1 MSLLRRTLV
10 ALYSFSSLCMAFC
23 CFMSVSCLGSPSDEI
38 TLVTDT
44 VFKPFAH
51 LDDNKLA
58 NITSTVY
65 RFSQQRTPSVLT
77 VEVQENEG
85 KVVSVRVGTGEHIP
99 TLPQY
104 RWMSYDEIVKGITL
118 LTNQLSA
125 HDDFSHLRNITL
137 NLSAFSE
144 ASINLNRQYEQ
155 QLIGSYNSEVL
166 RNVLFNSMLLNDLS
180 ALLAQHGLDITD
192 YELGHLLKEGM
203 SRDKYISTYHYTGQA
218 DTLPTTFALD
228 TYLSLRIAKAQHD
241 PWAGADTRAR
251 ALSWYKNA
259 TNIETLTT
267 NVPGLTLKREG
278 VYRPFTRFCPIT
290 RRGIV
295 HEVYRY
301 CQDNVALGVTLTIQ
315 SDENGMAKS
324 ITLDEDVA
332 NHDKGPV
339 LTFAQRMAGL
349 QCLMGML
356 KQQRDMSQL
365 NSININPLALADE
378 TIAMCKAYGEM
389 KDDQLIDT
397 ERLEKIM
404 QHSRLLPALQTL
416 LPGKKLEIEN
426 GKLESPVQVLSRDE
440 YARRYGFN
448 GNTLSLPALMC
459 GYELVWVYFGE

>member
-10 ALYSFSSLCMAFC
+10 TFSGFSSLYVALC

-44 VFKPFAH
+44 IFKPFAH
-51 LDDNKLA
+51 LDDSKLA

-77 VEVQENEG
+77 VEVQETEG
-85 KVVSVRVGTGEHIP
+85 KLVGVRVGTGEHTP

-118 LTNQLSA
+118 LTTQLST
-125 HDDFSHLRNITL
+125 HDDFSHLRNIT
-137 NLSAFSE
+137 
-144 ASINLNRQYEQ
+144 INLNRQYEQ
-155 QLIGSYNSEVL
+155 QLIGSYNSKVL
-166 RNVLFNSMLLNDLS
+166 HNVLFNSMLLNDLS
-180 ALLAQHGLDITD
+180 ALLAQHDLDITD
-192 YELGHLLKEGM
+192 YELGHLLKEDM
-203 SRDKYISTYHYTGQA
+203 SRDRYISTYHYTGHA

-241 PWAGADTRAR
+241 PWASTDTRAR

-259 TNIETLTT
+259 ANIETLTT

-332 NHDKGPV
+332 NHDKGTV

-349 QCLMGML
+349 QYLMGML

-389 KDDQLIDT
+389 KDDQLIDA
-397 ERLEKIM
+397 ERLEQIM
-404 QHSRLLPALQTL
+404 QHSRLLPALQTM

-426 GKLESPVQVLSRDE
+426 GKLESPVQVLTRNE
-440 YARRYGFN
+440 YARRYGFS

>member
-10 ALYSFSSLCMAFC
+10 ALSGLSSLCVALC

-51 LDDNKLA
+51 LDDSKLA

-85 KVVSVRVGTGEHIP
+85 KVVGVRVGTEEHNP

-166 RNVLFNSMLLNDLS
+166 RNVLFNSKLLNDLS

-241 PWAGADTRAR
+241 PWAGTDIRAR
-251 ALSWYKNA
+251 AQSWYKNA
-259 TNIETLTT
+259 ANIETLTT

-278 VYRPFTRFCPIT
+278 VYRPFTRFCPIA

-324 ITLDEDVA
+324 ITLNEDA
-332 NHDKGPV
+332 TNHDKGPV

-349 QCLMGML
+349 QCLMDML

-416 LPGKKLEIEN
+416 LPEKKLEIEN
-426 GKLESPVQVLSRDE
+426 GKVESAVQVLSRTE
-440 YARRYGFN
+440 YARRYSFS